1 MNTTAPLQTGSTF
14 AGRYDIVA
22 RLGEGASSVVY
33 EARMRP
39 MMRRV
44 ALKVLRPETAAHPGA
59 VDAFV
64 RAGRLQG
71 EVDHPHLVS
80 MVDVGIADGVPFL
93 AREMLDGETLSAK
106 IDRDGPIPPSTALT
120 LWLPIAAAVT
130 MLHDRGVVY
139 GDLKPSS
146 ILLAR
151 QATGHIVPKL
161 LDLGAASVAG
171 RSSVA
176 PQYLAPELAAGGA
189 ACDARSDQWALA
201 VVLWEA
207 LAGRRLFAGAQP
219 ADVVNAVL
227 RAPIPPLHRLVAAV
241 DPRLEASLERAL
253 QRDPSRRFGNVGA
266 FARSLLPFVDDA
278 VRARWAAVFG
288 EPIAGE
294 ALATPSSPSEDAV
307 AQTVVSME
315 ATMVARDSGPLRGS
329 SPPSKATSVA
339 TRSGE
344 PPRRRWVVPVAVATV
359 LLVGV
364 GVVAAMSGGGE
375 ASREAGPSAPRA
387 TYSVALRTE
396 PIHARIDLDGEYVSA
411 GVLLR
416 EFPRDGRSHSL
427 RVYAPGYEPQMLTFA
442 NVGPGEL
449 VTLTPLGAR

>member
-33 EARMRP
+33 VALMRP

-44 ALKVLRPETAAHPGA
+44 ALKVLRLETAAHPGA
-59 VDAFV
+59 VDAFL

-71 EVDHPHLVS
+71 EVDHLHLVS

-93 AREMLDGETLSAK
+93 AREMLDGETLSAR
-106 IDRDGPIPPSTALT
+106 IDRDGPIPPPTALA
-120 LWLPIAAAVT
+120 LWLPIASAVA

-139 GDLKPSS
+139 GDLEPSS

-171 RSSVA
+171 RSTVA
-176 PQYLAPELAAGGA
+176 PHYLAPELAAGGA
-189 ACDARSDQWALA
+189 TCDARSDQWALA
-201 VVLWEA
+201 VVFWEA
-207 LAGRRLFAGAQP
+207 LAGRRLFAGAHP

-227 RAPIPPLHRLVAAV
+227 RGPIPPLHRLVAAV
-241 DPRLEASLERAL
+241 DPRLEASLGRAL
-253 QRDPSRRFGNVGA
+253 QRDPSRRFGSVGA

-294 ALATPSSPSEDAV
+294 ALATPSSPSGTRWRRPSSVD
-307 AQTVVSME
+307 
-315 ATMVARDSGPLRGS
+315 ATMVARDSGPLRS
-329 SPPSKATSVA
+329 SLPRRRRPPWRLAGG
-339 TRSGE
+339 R
-344 PPRRRWVVPVAVATV
+344 PPRRRWVVPMAVATV

-375 ASREAGPSAPRA
+375 ASREAGTVAPRD

-416 EFPRDGRSHSL
+416 EFPRDGRSHTL

-449 VTLTPLGAR
+449 VTLAPLGAR